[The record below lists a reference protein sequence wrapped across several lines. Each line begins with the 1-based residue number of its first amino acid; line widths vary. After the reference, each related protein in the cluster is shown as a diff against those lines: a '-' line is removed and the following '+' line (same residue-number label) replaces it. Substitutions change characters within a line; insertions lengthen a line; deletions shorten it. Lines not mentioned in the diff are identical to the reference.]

1 METEKPVGESILVV
15 DDEPEIVSL
24 VAYYLEEAGYSVSRA
39 YDGPEALMQASIEK
53 PALVILDLML
63 PGMSGFEVLEKIRAD
78 DSLGDPLILMLT
90 ARREDADRI
99 GGFRS
104 GADDYVTKPFNPE
117 ELVLRVAAILRR
129 KSADHGGTGMLSA
142 GPISAN
148 LLTQRAAVDSNEID
162 LTQTE
167 YRLLLLLMQHSGE
180 VLSRTRLLEEVW
192 EAHPQMQT
200 RTVDVHVQR
209 LRAKL
214 GTAGDMIET
223 VRGSGYRLT
232 G

>member
-1 METEKPVGESILVV
+1 MDSERPVGESILVV

-39 YDGPEALMQASIEK
+39 YDGTEALMQASIEK

-78 DSLGDPLILMLT
+78 SSLGDPLILMLT

-129 KSADHGGTGMLSA
+129 KAADPSGGGMLSA

-148 LLTQRAAVDSNEID
+148 LLTQRASVDGTDID

-167 YRLLLLLMQHSGE
+167 YRLLLLLMQHAGE

-209 LRAKL
+209 LRAQL
-214 GTAGDMIET
+214 GSAGDMIET